1 MDIRYSNNPRALAPN
16 GPSVDLLVDVGTLA
30 DAFAYPG
37 DLLAYLLDTQD
48 VGSCDGLYPL
58 TASWRALFIMEG
70 GRIDA
75 MAYRRYQDLSVQFA
89 AGLLC
94 DSPGRSGDGTTL
106 PPICFSRR
114 LRFTG
119 LDTGRLTPNRRAM
132 PTDGAAGSPYLKTVF
147 RAWAVMTAVFDMC
160 AGDVCIVFGQ
170 FRTRSIDPA
179 DMSDNQNALTQVAR
193 DVAQTMGVDA
203 DDPAVWADRT
213 AQETLVRATRRVR
226 DNPGVYPPGLTPWWK
241 LDARDG
247 IRLLD
252 IWTPALEA
260 DVFSQS
266 KSRGLDSWSRA
277 RRRAVGLWCPGE

>member
-1 MDIRYSNNPRALAPN
+1 
-16 GPSVDLLVDVGTLA
+16 
-30 DAFAYPG
+30 
-37 DLLAYLLDTQD
+37 
-48 VGSCDGLYPL
+48 
-58 TASWRALFIMEG
+58 
-70 GRIDA
+70 
-75 MAYRRYQDLSVQFA
+75 
-89 AGLLC
+89 
-94 DSPGRSGDGTTL
+94 
-106 PPICFSRR
+106 
-114 LRFTG
+114 
-119 LDTGRLTPNRRAM
+119 
-132 PTDGAAGSPYLKTVF
+132 
-147 RAWAVMTAVFDMC
+147 MC
-160 AGDVCIVFGQ
+160 AGDVCIVFGR

-260 DVFSQS
+260 DLFGRSG
-266 KSRGLDSWSRA
+266 KSGLDDWSVA
-277 RRRAVGLWCPGE
+277 RRRTVGLGIPR